1 MVVELL
7 VFGAVG
13 LLAIVLYVVSWRL
26 RHFCC
31 KPERDEEEGDAG
43 TEQLITIPE
52 DCAAGQTLRRA
63 KSGKHEDASN
73 GAAALNLPKYE
84 NSRANENNKE
94 RHPAVI
100 SADASS
106 KRSNLVLEVIS
117 GPSAGISIA
126 HEPLQGVTSVTVGR
140 ISQNHL
146 VLNDPEVSGKHALIT
161 WNSQASK
168 WELVDMGSLNGT
180 LLNYRSISA
189 AQLANASVR
198 QRGAPVGLSNGD
210 IVTLGST
217 SQVLVRIS
225 SSKISPLS
233 GLGFGVGV
241 AADPMAIRKGGKQ
254 MPMEDVCLCEWPL
267 RGVEN
272 FGVFCIFDGHGG
284 VGAAEAARKIM
295 PQKLSNIL
303 AVESNRI
310 RVISKCD
317 ATEVLRDAFKQ
328 TEEALV
334 HEYEGCTAT
343 VLLLWRDGDKGYYAQ
358 CANVGD
364 STCIFSVG
372 GNQVIMTEDH
382 RLTSTTERSRLLAM
396 GKHLRDGENRL
407 CVRCAGMNIVRA
419 LGDKFLK
426 AQERCFSAEPYI
438 SRLLRITSESK
449 ALAVLA
455 SDGLWDVLSPK
466 RAMSLALEARDGL
479 EIREGRRPVP
489 LSAEEIAQLLLNNA
503 RLLRTKDNTTVVVLD
518 LALSTE
524 KIYLTV

>member
-198 QRGAPVGLSNGD
+198 QRGAPV
-210 IVTLGST
+210 
-217 SQVLVRIS
+217 RIS

-407 CVRCAGMNIVRA
+407 CGMNIVRA